1 MKALEDCEIVLG
13 VCGGIAAY
21 KSAVLCSNL
30 VRLGAN
36 VTVIMTKNAT
46 RFVAPL
52 TFSTLTGSKV
62 YSDMWFDNEFYDT
75 KHIEIAKRTRIAIIA
90 PATAN
95 VIAKV
100 ANGICDDLLTT
111 TICGMNCDVLFA
123 PAMNKRMWNNP
134 ITQRNLNAL
143 CDYGY
148 YFIGP
153 DSGRLACRED
163 GEGRM
168 SEPDI
173 ILERTLE
180 LLHKL

>member
-1 MKALEDCEIVLG
+1 MKALEDCEIMLG

-30 VRLGAN
+30 ARHGAK
-36 VTVIMTKNAT
+36 VTVIMTENAK
-46 RFVAPL
+46 RFVTPL
-52 TFSTLTGSKV
+52 TFSTLSGNKV
-62 YSDMWFDNEFYDT
+62 YSDMWLDSEFYDP
-75 KHIEIAKRTRIAIIA
+75 KHIAIGKRTRLAVIA

-95 VIAKV
+95 VMAKL

-111 TICGMNCDVLFA
+111 TVCSMNCDILLA
-123 PAMNKRMWNNP
+123 PAMNKRMWDNP
-134 ITQRNLNAL
+134 ITQRNINAL
-143 CDYGY
+143 CDNGY

-153 DSGRLACRED
+153 DSGRLACREQ

-173 ILERTLE
+173 ILERILE